1 MIYKLRRKMIWICGV
16 SVTVVF
22 VLIYMI
28 IAIVGTN
35 MMDDTVD
42 MMADRI
48 SDGNG
53 LFRPFDRDN
62 PMPPGMNSFPYFFTD
77 ETPFS
82 TRFFTVW
89 LSDDGKIA
97 DANLDAVSYITEEDA
112 YEYAEKALDNKDERG
127 WLDNYRY
134 KIFDSPMG
142 KGIVFVDGSVNRA
155 TTRALLI
162 TAAVVLLGAL
172 AAIFAVIV
180 ILSKRVVR
188 PIARSYEKQ
197 RQFVTDANHEL
208 KTPLTLIL
216 TNLDIVEQE
225 LGHSEWLDDIRAESK
240 RMSGLVS
247 QLTSLSRLDEDGVS
261 VNKTRFS
268 LSEVCE
274 DTISDFENLIK
285 SKKIKVMAEIQPE
298 VTFFGDEG
306 LIRRL
311 VTILIDNAVKY
322 CDARGGIIV
331 SLAQKRQIHL
341 AVENSFHGVDDLE
354 LAKLFDRFYRADPAR
369 TAGSSFGIGLSIAKS
384 IAEKHNG
391 NIKAYKAGHGRI
403 GFRVTLKR

>member
-331 SLAQKRQIHL
+331 SLAQKRQIHI